1 MTGESD
7 DTGFS
12 LVEVVIAM
20 FLFLVIATA
29 LLPLTVSAVTLSA
42 GNRDLTAANSLA
54 SSRLADLRGTF
65 PDGSPTNS
73 CAAVRATTNTDQ
85 ADPASTGLVSDLAI
99 GTCPTTYPGTVVA
112 TVTVRESGHAG
123 SLVEIP
129 TRILVAVP

>member
-1 MTGESD
+1 MRREPD
-7 DTGFS
+7 ETGFS

-65 PDGSPTNS
+65 DDNSDTSS
-73 CAAVRATTNTDQ
+73 CAAVRATKNVDQ
-85 ADPASTGLVSDLAI
+85 ADSASTGLVSDLDV
-99 GTCPTTYPGTVVA
+99 GTCPATYPGTVLA
-112 TVTVRESGHAG
+112 TVTVRESGHAKA
-123 SLVEIP
+123 LVEIS
-129 TRILVAVP
+129 TRILVVVP